1 MFGLGKLFYTIVLAV
16 NGIAVLSE
24 DRFLNRIGW
33 GLTAAGQTTASQ
45 YQQQFNAGIT
55 LDNASVKTR
64 LINLISAVRTLLR
77 VPLIAINLLLIV
89 YLLLLG

>member
-33 GLTAAGQTTASQ
+33 GLTTAGLTGSQ
-45 YQQQFNAGIT
+45 YQHQFNAGIT

-77 VPLIAINLLLIV
+77 VPLIAVNLLLIV

>member
-1 MFGLGKLFYTIVLAV
+1 MFGLGTLFYVILLTV

-33 GLTAAGQTTASQ
+33 SSAKTPANGYNAQF
-45 YQQQFNAGIT
+45 QQFQADSAEG
-55 LDNASVKTR
+55 SVKTK

-77 VPLIAINLLLIV
+77 VPLIGINIIV
-89 YLLLLG
+89 IAYELVLG